1 MKLLCFPHYAAGGLL
16 CDIFENTFSPVFENG
31 GLLSLSHCYGKKIG
45 DSESIFTDFDQNKF
59 RLHLL
64 SAKDSFKVTTTHCWP
79 GDMDLSMCD
88 QVILITTET
97 TRSKIYRWLRAWH
110 LYFSKQDH
118 IRHLTGMELIDK
130 QRETAKNYL
139 QPFSAIPQYRNL
151 ELADIVETTAEFYDL
166 LDGIDVRQ
174 HMDRWKNLNSFLYDS
189 NMWDNSLVKRY
200 HEAEFELAYGKYYRY
215 Q

>member
-16 CDIFENTFSPVFENG
+16 CDIFENKFSPVLEHG
-31 GLLSLSHCYGKKIG
+31 GLGSISHSYGKIG

-59 RLHLL
+59 GLFL
-64 SAKDSFKVTTTHCWP
+64 STAQDHIIGTHCWP
-79 GDMDLSMCD
+79 GHMDLTMCD

-118 IRHLTGMELIDK
+118 VRHLTGIELIDK

-139 QPFSAIPQYRNL
+139 QPFSVIPQYCNL
-151 ELADIVETTAEFYDL
+151 EFADIVETTAEFYDL
-166 LDGIDVRQ
+166 LDGIDIRQ
-174 HMDRWKNLNSFLYDS
+174 HMDRWKNLNS
-189 NMWDNSLVKRY
+189 
-200 HEAEFELAYGKYYRY
+200 
-215 Q
+215 